1 MNFLQIVL
9 MCALLAIVYGRYKTE
24 VIDACHATT
33 STLSLNLPSINIPYW
48 FKVLN
53 DLKHQSSHVCPR
65 PSTTRDNHLIT
76 TQLTAPFKSQAFAAL
91 PLALRVQL
99 GIASDRS
106 LAVGSA
112 CLEAAGHIWVLLAD
126 VNRLMDTV
134 ERILRF
140 VMSDMAAVALIAWLR
155 LIVCATTLQ
164 NGLAIGRLVQLLGHR
179 WIMLWL
185 VVLTVLV
192 ILV

>member
-53 DLKHQSSHVCPR
+53 DLKHQSSH
-65 PSTTRDNHLIT
+65 LI
-76 TQLTAPFKSQAFAAL
+76 APFKSRAFAAL